1 MNFIEEMNLAVTTND
16 DPVADNC
23 TWNWVMIGGR
33 LNHDSSITYFQ
44 FPNVYIPSNTG
55 NHIVSQ

>member
-1 MNFIEEMNLAVTTND
+1 MNLAVTTND

-23 TWNWVMIGGR
+23 TRNRVMIGGR
-33 LNHDSSITYFQ
+33 FNHDSVITYFQ
-44 FPNVYIPSNTG
+44 FPNEYIPSNAG